1 MSYDPASLSGRSLTQ
16 VGLTV
21 RNLDRARGFYRDV
34 LGLPLLFEAGGML
47 FFQLGGLRLMV
58 GQAHTAG
65 QPIGGSLLYF
75 DAPDIDALG
84 RALEA
89 KGVAFVS
96 EAQVVQR
103 TATHDLKLREF
114 LDPDGNAL
122 AIMGLVA
129 HSA

>member
-1 MSYDPASLSGRSLTQ
+1 MAYDPASLSGRTLTQ

-34 LGLPLLFEAGGML
+34 LGLPLLFEVSGMM
-47 FFQLGGLRLMV
+47 FFQLGGLRLMI
-58 GQAHTAG
+58 GREHTAG

-84 RALEA
+84 SALEA

-96 EAQVVQR
+96 DAQIVQR
-103 TATHDLKLREF
+103 TETHDLKLREF

-129 HSA
+129 H

>member
-34 LGLPLLFEAGGML
+34 LGLPLLFEVSGML

-58 GQAHTAG
+58 GREHTAG
-65 QPIGGSLLYF
+65 RPIDGSLLYF

-89 KGVAFVS
+89 KGVTFVS
-96 EAQVVQR
+96 DAQVVQR
-103 TATHDLKLREF
+103 TETHDLKLREF

-129 HSA
+129 H

>member
-1 MSYDPASLSGRSLTQ
+1 MAYDPTSLSGRTLTQ

-34 LGLPLLFEAGGML
+34 LGLPLLFEVSGMM
-47 FFQLGGLRLMV
+47 FFQLGGLRLVV
-58 GQAHTAG
+58 GLEHTAG

-96 EAQVVQR
+96 DAQIVQR
-103 TATHDLKLREF
+103 TETHDLKLREF

-129 HSA
+129 H

>member
-1 MSYDPASLSGRSLTQ
+1 LTQ

-21 RNLDRARGFYRDV
+21 RNLERARGFYRDI

-58 GQAHTAG
+58 GQERIAG
-65 QPIGGSLLYF
+65 QSIGGSLLYF
-75 DAPDIDALG
+75 DAPDIDELG

-96 EAQVVQR
+96 GAQVVQR

-129 HSA
+129 R